1 MATAATGILLL
12 RFGAFELDLRQNEL
26 RRAGVLLK
34 LTPQQFRVLRM
45 LAEHP
50 GDVCTREQIQQE
62 IWGDETFVDFG
73 RSLNVCIAQIRA
85 VLNDDA
91 DAPRFIQT
99 VPRRGY
105 RFVAPVEQ
113 GPAAT
118 ILPAAALPVSR
129 SRFTIAFVVMVL
141 ACVGAAFYLWKS
153 SAPPGRKLLAVLP
166 FENVSRHA
174 EDLPLVEG
182 LTDEL
187 ISEFGSVMPDR
198 LGVIARTSVS
208 RYAGRT
214 PSLPE
219 IARDLGIDY
228 AIEGDVRNESGRVRI
243 AVRLIK
249 VADQSQLWNETFER
263 DEAARLEMQEELAA
277 AVSTAA
283 VHVLF
288 PKGATLQ
295 SRAHIAPHDAY
306 EALLN
311 GRYLLHNNSAAD
323 SQRAITWFD
332 EAARRD
338 AAYDDP
344 WAAMAETYAGLAM
357 SGRLPAAAALE
368 KARDAA
374 QHALRLNPSNA
385 EAHAALGK
393 VIFWKDWNWKEAE
406 AHFTRALAIN
416 PSLAQAH
423 HDYAFDLIVM
433 GHSEAALAS
442 LRRAVAL
449 DPLSPRV
456 NADAGWVL
464 LHAHH
469 FDEAIRQA
477 KRALE
482 LEPSRGEANACIA
495 RAEQAQGKTHPE
507 TLDFYRRVLARGE
520 SAGFYNLAQANALF
534 GKNDEAIQALQS
546 AFTRHETQ
554 MPLVKTDPAFAALH
568 QSRSFREI
576 LRKMNLE

>member
-1 MATAATGILLL
+1 VATAGTGILLL

-45 LAEHP
+45 LAERS
-50 GDVCTREQIQQE
+50 GDVCTREQIQRE

-85 VLNDDA
+85 VLNDDS

-113 GPAAT
+113 EPAAT
-118 ILPAAALPVSR
+118 TPPPPAAVPLPRSR
-129 SRFTIAFVVMVL
+129 SIAGFGLMIL
-141 ACVGAAFYLWKS
+141 ACAAAFYLWKS
-153 SAPPGRKLLAVLP
+153 SAPPARKMLAVLP

-174 EDLPLVEG
+174 EDLPLIEG

-187 ISEFGSVMPDR
+187 ISEFGSVLPDR

-208 RYAGRT
+208 RYAGRI

-228 AIEGDVRNESGRVRI
+228 AIEGDVRNEAGRVRI
-243 AVRLIK
+243 SVRLIQ

-263 DEAARLEMQEELAA
+263 DETRRLEMQEELAA

-283 VHVLF
+283 VHALF
-288 PKGATLQ
+288 PKAAIPQ
-295 SRAHIAPHDAY
+295 SRGHIPPRDAY
-306 EALLN
+306 EALVN
-311 GRYLLHNNSAAD
+311 GRYLLHKNSAAD
-323 SQRAITWFD
+323 SQRAITWFE
-332 EAARRD
+332 EATRRD
-338 AAYDDP
+338 TAYDDP
-344 WAAMAETYAGLAM
+344 WAAMAETYSGLAM
-357 SGRLPAAAALE
+357 SGALPASATLE
-368 KARDAA
+368 KAREAA
-374 QHALRLNPSNA
+374 KHALRLNPANA
-385 EAHAALGK
+385 EAHAALAK
-393 VIFWKDWNWKEAE
+393 VLFWKDWNWKEAE
-406 AHFTRALAIN
+406 AHFKQALAIN

-442 LRRAVAL
+442 LRRAVAI

-477 KRALE
+477 RRALE
-482 LEPSRGEANACIA
+482 LEPSRGEATACIA

-507 TLDFYRRVLARGE
+507 TLDFYRRILTRGE

-534 GKNDEAIQALQS
+534 GKYDEAIPPLQS
-546 AFTRHETQ
+546 AYTRHETQ
-554 MPLVKTDPAFAALH
+554 MPLVKTDPAFAAIH
-568 QSRSFREI
+568 EAAPFREI